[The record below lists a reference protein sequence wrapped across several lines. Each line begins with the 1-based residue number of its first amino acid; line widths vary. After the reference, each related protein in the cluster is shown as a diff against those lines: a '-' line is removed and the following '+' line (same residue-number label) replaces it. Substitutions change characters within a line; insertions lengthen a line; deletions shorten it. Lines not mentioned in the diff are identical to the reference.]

1 MDRGK
6 KLQFWQL
13 YTILIPIAIPF
24 IILNTFIT
32 LIIVV
37 YTQDRQWSV
46 VTPTQ
51 SKERNR
57 NTKGD

>member
-1 MDRGK
+1 M
-6 KLQFWQL
+6 
-13 YTILIPIAIPF
+13 PIAIPF

-32 LIIVV
+32 LITVV

>member
-13 YTILIPIAIPF
+13 NTILIPI
-24 IILNTFIT
+24 IILDTFIT

-46 VTPTQ
+46 VTLTQ